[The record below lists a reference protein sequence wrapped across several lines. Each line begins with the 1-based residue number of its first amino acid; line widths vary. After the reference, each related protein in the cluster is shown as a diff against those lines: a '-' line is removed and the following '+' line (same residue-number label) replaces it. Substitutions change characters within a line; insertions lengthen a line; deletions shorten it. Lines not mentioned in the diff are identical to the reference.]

1 MTETLQSVRQA
12 LNILKLLRQRPALGV
27 SEIAALLAVSSSTAH
42 RLVATM
48 TQAGFLRQS
57 GPGRKYELGPA
68 MQFTGHASAVEHCI
82 EVGTDHMLAL
92 RDASSETVHLAVLT
106 GSATRFVAA
115 FESPL
120 MMRVTSRVGRQLPAH
135 TTAAGK
141 VLLARLDDEQ
151 FAELYVRDALDP
163 NTRESIDTLPQLR
176 AAVASA
182 RELGYALN
190 RGESEEG
197 VAAIAVPLRH
207 PNERITCAL
216 SLTGPE
222 ARLNPEGSIEL
233 SSREAELLRLLRSAA
248 AAIESELAF

>member
-1 MTETLQSVRQA
+1 MAETLQSVRQA
-12 LNILKLLRQRPALGV
+12 LNILKLLRQHPTLGV

-42 RLVATM
+42 RLLATM
-48 TQAGFLRQS
+48 SQVGFVRQAE
-57 GPGRKYELGPA
+57 PGRKYELGPA
-68 MQFTGHASAVEHCI
+68 MQFAGHTSAVEHCI
-82 EVGTDHMLAL
+82 EVGTTHMIAL

-106 GSATRFVAA
+106 GAATRFVAA

-120 MMRVTSRVGRQLPAH
+120 MMRVTSRVGRELPAH

-141 VLLARLDDEQ
+141 VLLGRLDDEQ
-151 FAELYVRDALDP
+151 FAELYRNGPLDA
-163 NTRESIDTLPQLR
+163 NTSESIDTLPQLR

-182 RELGYALN
+182 RELGYAVN
-190 RGESEEG
+190 RGESEQG
-197 VAAIAVPLRH
+197 VAAIAVPLHH
-207 PNERITCAL
+207 PSGRITCAL

-222 ARLNPEGSIEL
+222 ARFNPGGSIDL